1 MPEVKVQVAPLAV
14 GEAEE
19 RAVGVRRARRM
30 LAVGERGVAF
40 GRIVESGRVVPP
52 KRVHQLNLHRLA
64 GDEVEGVV
72 VIALG
77 GIPVGRLAA
86 GLQLQLAVVVL
97 HRLRVVAGV
106 LALVLIDAQLVG
118 ERPARQ
124 AGDGDADV
132 ARMDGAGQ
140 RRGVGD
146 LNRVRQ
152 PLRRQDVAGGGI
164 GLAVV
169 RDEERHAGRQ
179 VDGIVGH
186 AQEADVQL
194 RDVVDD
200 LAEVDVDRHA
210 LRAGEADPVGFI
222 EALARFAVGEHPAR
236 VQIGVGRRARKG
248 VGQALR
254 QIDPLQRAVDLA
266 GIERVD
272 GGHRLLVHEHL
283 PRLLGRR
290 GRVRRDAGR
299 IGNAVLRVAAGGECQ
314 HRKRH
319 QQRGNTF
326 EILHE
331 KSTNSFLVPLLTV
344 SPAR

>member
-1 MPEVKVQVAPLAV
+1 MPDIAHLIRLVERLVDLRDGRRAFGVDRIDVVEHLPLLAVDRAVNEQAGGQLDVGAVLAQEGRADAGDGAHMPEVKVQVAPLAV

-40 GRIVESGRVVPP
+40 GRIVEGGRVVPP

-64 GDEVEGVV
+64 GDEVDGVV

-86 GLQLQLAVVVL
+86 GLQLQRAVVVL
-97 HRLRVVAGV
+97 HRLRVIAGV

-152 PLRRQDVAGGGI
+152 PLRRQDVARRWYRSRRRPKRGTSRGT
-164 GLAVV
+164 
-169 RDEERHAGRQ
+169 AG
-179 VDGIVGH
+179 
-186 AQEADVQL
+186 
-194 RDVVDD
+194 
-200 LAEVDVDRHA
+200 
-210 LRAGEADPVGFI
+210 
-222 EALARFAVGEHPAR
+222 
-236 VQIGVGRRARKG
+236 
-248 VGQALR
+248 
-254 QIDPLQRAVDLA
+254 
-266 GIERVD
+266 
-272 GGHRLLVHEHL
+272 
-283 PRLLGRR
+283 
-290 GRVRRDAGR
+290 
-299 IGNAVLRVAAGGECQ
+299 
-314 HRKRH
+314 
-319 QQRGNTF
+319 
-326 EILHE
+326 
-331 KSTNSFLVPLLTV
+331 
-344 SPAR
+344 